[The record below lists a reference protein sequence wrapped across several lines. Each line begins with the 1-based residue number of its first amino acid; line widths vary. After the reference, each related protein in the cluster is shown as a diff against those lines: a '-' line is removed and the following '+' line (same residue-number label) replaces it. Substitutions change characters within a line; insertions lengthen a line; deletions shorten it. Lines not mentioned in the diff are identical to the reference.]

1 MNLKYGKFPQDSKN
15 NNTLKRL
22 MNMTTLKLKKNDIMG
37 KVKN

>member
-22 MNMTTLKLKKNDIMG
+22 MNMTTLKLKNKGQSKKLI
-37 KVKN
+37 